1 MKIKLIFFS
10 VFISIYSCSPIRNAD
25 RMAQKNQKV
34 VLYPEITFDKELT
47 KKQLSL
53 GKSTIKGVVFKSTNK
68 MSLVNAKAYGSYVK
82 VELFPVN
89 DYFMAWYNL
98 REKKEN
104 KKTNVYMS
112 EEAYSMRLETTTD
125 EYGRFE
131 FKELKP
137 GKYFIQAIMS
147 VTQSNT
153 RDVVVG
159 TNSYGTQFYQKE
171 RYNTTKYHRNE
182 EFVEITKE
190 GEKVEIKLN

>member
-1 MKIKLIFFS
+1 MKIKIILLAAILLTACNP
-10 VFISIYSCSPIRNAD
+10 VRNAD
-25 RMAQKNQKV
+25 RMAQKKQKV
-34 VLYPEITFDKELT
+34 VLYPEANFDKELAN
-47 KKQLSL
+47 KQLSI
-53 GKSTIKGVVFKSTNK
+53 GKSTVRGVVFKSTNK
-68 MSLVNAKAYGSYVK
+68 MSLVNAKAYGAYVK

-89 DYFMAWYNL
+89 DYLMAWYNL

-147 VTQSNT
+147 VTQAYT

-159 TNSYGTQFYQKE
+159 TNSYGTQYYQKE
-171 RYNTTKYHRNE
+171 RYNKTKYHRNE

-190 GEKVEIKLN
+190 GEIVEVKLN

>member
-1 MKIKLIFFS
+1 MKIKLIIFLTL
-10 VFISIYSCSPIRNAD
+10 ILTSCNPIKNAD
-25 RMAQKNQKV
+25 RIAQKNQKTI
-34 VLYPEITFDKELT
+34 LYPEVKFDKELAN
-47 KKQLSL
+47 KQLAL
-53 GKSTIKGVVFKSTNK
+53 GKSTIKGILYKSTNK
-68 MSLVNAKAYGSYVK
+68 LSITNAKAYGSNVK

-112 EEAYSMRLETTTD
+112 DEAYSMRIETTTD
-125 EYGRFE
+125 QYGRFD

-147 VTQSNT
+147 VTQSHT

-159 TNSYGTQFYQKE
+159 TNSYGTQYYQKE

-182 EFVEITKE
+182 KFVEINND
-190 GEKVEIKLN
+190 GEIVEVKLN

>member
-1 MKIKLIFFS
+1 MKKKLTFLLTLMI
-10 VFISIYSCSPIRNAD
+10 ISCSPVRNAD
-25 RMAQKNQKV
+25 RLAQKNQKI
-34 VLYPEITFDKELT
+34 VLYPEVAFNKELAN
-47 KKQLSL
+47 KQLSQ
-53 GKSTIKGVVFKSTNK
+53 GKSTVRGVVFKSTNK
-68 MSLVNAKAYGSYVK
+68 MSIVNAKAYGSNVK

-104 KKTNVYMS
+104 KKTNVFMS
-112 EEAYSMRLETTTD
+112 DEAYSMRLETTTD

-147 VTQSNT
+147 VTQSYT

-159 TNSYGTQFYQKE
+159 SNSYGTQYYQKE
-171 RYNTTKYHRNE
+171 RYNKTKYHRNE
-182 EFVEITKE
+182 EFIEITKD
-190 GEKVEIKLN
+190 GDIVEVKLN